1 MLKVFIFVML
11 LIPALSAEAQ
21 TCEVYGITDSPQKLT
36 CHFSEMDV
44 ALRCV
49 SGQYYLNQS
58 PVTVAFHMDVED
70 GPVPLVF
77 KASDMQLTVL
87 MEDVIKG
94 ELELSKLQLSGTCK

>member
-11 LIPALSAEAQ
+11 FTSVLQAEAQ
-21 TCEVYGITDSPQKLT
+21 VCRVYGITDSPQKLT
-36 CHFSEMDV
+36 CHFSEMNV

-49 SGQYYLNQS
+49 SGQYYLNRS
-58 PVTVAFHMDVED
+58 PVTLAFHMDVED

-77 KASDMQLTVL
+77 KSSDMQLTVL